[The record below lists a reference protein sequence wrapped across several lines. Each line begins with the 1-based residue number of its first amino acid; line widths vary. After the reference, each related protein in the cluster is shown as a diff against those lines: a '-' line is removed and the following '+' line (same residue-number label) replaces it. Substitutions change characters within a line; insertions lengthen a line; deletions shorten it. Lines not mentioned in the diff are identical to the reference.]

1 MHDIQYK
8 LGVKNMSDLV
18 RKKKSWV
25 FLILK
30 LIKKNKKE
38 NAKDF
43 EINLSLV
50 KNACTFRMMLIQK

>member
-50 KNACTFRMMLIQK
+50 KNVCTFRMMLIQK